1 MWPRRQGI
9 TGWITVRID
18 VPQLGREVEQTT
30 EFLDYREVDGVK
42 LPFHVTA
49 TSSVQ
54 SYTIDITKVEHNVA
68 VDETLFSKPA
78 TP

>member
-1 MWPRRQGI
+1 
-9 TGWITVRID
+9 VKID

-30 EFLDYREVDGVK
+30 EFFDYREVDGVK
-42 LPFHVTA
+42 LPFRLKA

-54 SYTIDITKVEHNVA
+54 NYTITITKVEHNVR
-68 VDETLFSKPA
+68 VDEALFSKPA